1 MKSPE
6 INEEDDSIG
15 VMISPVGKKAAKSD
29 HKAGAAA
36 FLEVGTSQMFN
47 FNSHMETFVP
57 FMPPICCR
65 LIR

>member
-36 FLEVGTSQMFN
+36 FLQVGTAQIFN
-47 FNSHMETFVP
+47 YNSHIYIYP
-57 FMPPICCR
+57 LIPSICCR